1 MCNKYGKV
9 IIRKAKLED
18 VDECMNIIKER
29 SQWLKEKGINQWTSF
44 FERDSSY
51 LVEKVEKEILYV
63 GTIENN
69 ICVTFILQEN
79 DQLWED
85 DESAMCIHHFAV
97 KSSYK
102 GLGRY
107 IFEQIK
113 LIAKNLQ
120 KQYIRLDNVADNKKL
135 NEYYES
141 LGFVAKKE
149 IKDDMYHC
157 ILREIKLSD

>member
-85 DESAMCIHHFAV
+85 DESAMYIHHFAV
-97 KSSYK
+97 KASYK

-113 LIAKNLQ
+113 LIAKNSQ

-157 ILREIKLSD
+157 ILREIKISD